1 MGMYRGKRACRFMSM
16 WQKESGN
23 FDPKD
28 STIVMAEILKET
40 PGGPPPRGSG
50 RRTRAF
56 VTSCNVYL
64 GN

>member
-1 MGMYRGKRACRFMSM
+1 MGMYRGKRACRFISM

-40 PGGPPPRGSG
+40 LGVPPPPGF
-50 RRTRAF
+50 RTGF
-56 VTSCNVYL
+56 
-64 GN
+64 

>member
-40 PGGPPPRGSG
+40 PGAPPPPVQDAGPGLLLLRVMS
-50 RRTRAF
+50 T
-56 VTSCNVYL
+56 
-64 GN
+64 